1 MGMINAKEN
10 VPMKNHTTLKIGG
23 PARRFFEPETIED
36 MAQILQESLEEE
48 APLFVLGNGS
58 NVLFPDEGYDGWILH
73 LGPNWSGIELVDAC
87 RLRVKSGTTN
97 QELARFTR
105 LAGLAGYEFA
115 SGIPGTVGG
124 AIVMNAGAY
133 DGETVDVLESVRWL
147 DRRGNLHVA
156 AGEELDMGYR
166 HSRFSDEFGVI
177 VDAVYRLRP
186 GDTKAIEQRIDELTQ
201 KRWSKQPMEAASAG
215 STFKR
220 PAGSFASKLIHESG
234 LQGLRVGD
242 TMVSE
247 KHAGFLINA
256 GEATCGE
263 FLELV
268 RQVQEKVESDSGI
281 RLELEIRRP
290 DAAADAARDAALR
303 RQAETEMEEGE
314 EQED

>member
-1 MGMINAKEN
+1 MELLADQGVLHLFLYTKCDKVHFFRDLGFAEIARVEGLAAFLEN
-10 VPMKNHTTLKIGG
+10 RRDGF
-23 PARRFFEPETIED
+23 ARY
-36 MAQILQESLEEE
+36 LEELTARAAE
-48 APLFVLGNGS
+48 RPL
-58 NVLFPDEGYDGWILH
+58 PEGA
-73 LGPNWSGIELVDAC
+73 V
-87 RLRVKSGTTN
+87 R
-97 QELARFTR
+97 
-105 LAGLAGYEFA
+105 
-115 SGIPGTVGG
+115 G

-242 TMVSE
+242 AMVSE

-290 DAAADAARDAALR
+290 DATADAARDAALR

>member
-1 MGMINAKEN
+1 
-10 VPMKNHTTLKIGG
+10 
-23 PARRFFEPETIED
+23 
-36 MAQILQESLEEE
+36 
-48 APLFVLGNGS
+48 
-58 NVLFPDEGYDGWILH
+58 
-73 LGPNWSGIELVDAC
+73 
-87 RLRVKSGTTN
+87 
-97 QELARFTR
+97 
-105 LAGLAGYEFA
+105 
-115 SGIPGTVGG
+115 
-124 AIVMNAGAY
+124 
-133 DGETVDVLESVRWL
+133 
-147 DRRGNLHVA
+147 
-156 AGEELDMGYR
+156 MGYR

-242 TMVSE
+242 AIVSE

>member
-1 MGMINAKEN
+1 
-10 VPMKNHTTLKIGG
+10 
-23 PARRFFEPETIED
+23 
-36 MAQILQESLEEE
+36 
-48 APLFVLGNGS
+48 
-58 NVLFPDEGYDGWILH
+58 
-73 LGPNWSGIELVDAC
+73 
-87 RLRVKSGTTN
+87 
-97 QELARFTR
+97 
-105 LAGLAGYEFA
+105 EFA

-242 TMVSE
+242 AMVSE

>member
-1 MGMINAKEN
+1 MSMIDVKEN

-23 PARRFFEPETIED
+23 PASRFLEPDTIQD
-36 MAQILQESLEEE
+36 MIQILQESLEEE
-48 APLFVLGNGS
+48 APLFILGTGS
-58 NVLFPDEGYDGWILH
+58 NVLFADEGYPGWVLH
-73 LGPNWSGIELVDAC
+73 LGSNWSGIELVDAC

-115 SGIPGTVGG
+115 SGIPGTIGG

-147 DRRGNLHVA
+147 DRQGNLHVA
-156 AGEELDMGYR
+156 TGEELDLGYR
-166 HSRFSDEFGVI
+166 HSRFSNEFGLI
-177 VDAVYRLRP
+177 VDAVYRLKP
-186 GDTKAIEQRIDELTQ
+186 GDTLAIERKIDDLTAR
-201 KRWSKQPMEAASAG
+201 RWSRQPMEDASAG

-242 TMVSE
+242 AMVSE

-256 GEATCGE
+256 GEASCAE

-268 RQVQEKVESDSGI
+268 RQVQDKVQADSGI
-281 RLELEIRRP
+281 HLELEVRRP
-290 DAAADAARDAALR
+290 DPAADAARDALVR
-303 RQAETEMEEGE
+303 LEKEREEE
-314 EQED
+314 EE